1 MRSQTLKN
9 VDAIIEKLMND
20 SKSSRFALEV
30 RQKFEA
36 VQRE

>member
-1 MRSQTLKN
+1 MRSQTLKK
-9 VDAIIEKLMND
+9 VDELMID
-20 SKSSRFALEV
+20 FKSSRFAFKV